1 MTSARPDV
9 SIVTSGHDVADARLH
24 RVCAG
29 LLRDGLS
36 VEVLALGDAADAPEG
51 VGVTTSPRGSMV
63 QRAVRA
69 ARYAARARGRVL
81 LALDPDSLVT
91 SLVVARV
98 RRRRV
103 VADVHEDYAALLRD
117 RAWARGWRGQVAS
130 RLARAATAAAR
141 AADLVVVAD
150 EHVPPLT
157 AAHRLVVR
165 NLPDL
170 RMLPEPSARA
180 DEPRALYVGDV
191 RASRGLWAMLDAIE
205 HAPGWTLDVVGP
217 VARADAERL
226 DGELAARGL
235 DGRVRLH
242 GRQPPAQAWRLAE
255 GAWCGLG
262 LLDDT
267 SAFRDAMP
275 SKLYEYVG
283 CGLAVVVTDLPRQR
297 EFVRAEG
304 PESIGCVVEPRP
316 RGGLAAPALRPP
328 WGADPPAH
336 PPLPP
341 PSLARRAA
349 LLAQDPYAELAR
361 RVSELTGPARR

>member
-1 MTSARPDV
+1 
-9 SIVTSGHDVADARLH
+9 
-24 RVCAG
+24 
-29 LLRDGLS
+29 
-36 VEVLALGDAADAPEG
+36 
-51 VGVTTSPRGSMV
+51 V

-69 ARYAARARGRVL
+69 IRYAVRARGRVL

-117 RAWARGWRGQVAS
+117 RAWARGWRGQVAM

-157 AAHRLVVR
+157 ADHRLVVR

-170 RMLPEPSARA
+170 RMLPEPSTRA
-180 DEPRALYVGDV
+180 AEPRALYVGDV

-205 HAPGWTLDVVGP
+205 GAPGWTLDVVGP
-217 VARADAERL
+217 VARADADRL
-226 DGELAARGL
+226 DAELASRGL
-235 DGRVRLH
+235 ADRVRLH
-242 GRQPPAQAWRLAE
+242 GRQPPAQAWRRAE

-297 EFVRAEG
+297 EFVGSGA
-304 PESIGCVVEPRP
+304 ESIGRVVPPGPEV
-316 RGGLAAPALRPP
+316 GSAAAAVLREWAQDPASLDTLR
-328 WGADPPAH
+328 AA
-336 PPLPP
+336 
-341 PSLARRAA
+341 SLLRREA

-361 RVSELTGPARR
+361 RVRQLVSGR